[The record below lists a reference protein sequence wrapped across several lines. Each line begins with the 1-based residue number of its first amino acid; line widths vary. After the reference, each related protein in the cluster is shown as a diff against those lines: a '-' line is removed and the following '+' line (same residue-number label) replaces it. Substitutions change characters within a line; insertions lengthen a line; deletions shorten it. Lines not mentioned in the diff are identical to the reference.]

1 VKEQHLSRIFERF
14 YRINE
19 GRTRDTGGSGLGL
32 SIVKNAILFHKG
44 DIQVKNRINGGL
56 EFLFTLKKQ

>member
-1 VKEQHLSRIFERF
+1 VPAFVLTS
-14 YRINE
+14 E
-19 GRTRDTGGSGLGL
+19 GRARDTSGSSLAL

-56 EFLFTLKKQ
+56 EFLFKK